1 MLQLTSFQL
10 EMWLSMFLWPFVRI
24 TGLIAAAP
32 VFSHSSMPMMLK
44 IGLSVLLTAII
55 GPTLPPLPD
64 VPILSWTSVAIM
76 CEQVLIGLAIGMV
89 MQIVFSIAQAAGD
102 FIGLQMGLAFASF
115 FSPDTGGNTMIL
127 ARILYIISLLL
138 FLAVD
143 GHLAL
148 IDLLARSFQT
158 LPIAAFSLNSDGF
171 LRLVVF
177 AGTIFKLGLLLALP
191 VIGILLVI
199 NLSMGILNRSA
210 PQFTVFSVGFPVS
223 LTAGL
228 LLFGVLMTEIQSFLT
243 NLFRMGF
250 EFIQLMLTQG
260 LSP

>member
-1 MLQLTSFQL
+1 MLQVTSLQL
-10 EMWLSMFLWPFVRI
+10 EMWLSLFLWPFVRI

-32 VFSHSSMPMMLK
+32 IFSHSSIPMQLK
-44 IGLSVLLTAII
+44 IGLCVLLTVII

-64 VPILSWTSVAIM
+64 VPILSWNSVAIM
-76 CEQVLIGLAIGMV
+76 VEQIMVGLAIGMV

-102 FIGLQMGLAFASF
+102 FIGLQMGLGFAAF
-115 FSPDTGGNTMIL
+115 FSPDTGANTMIL

-148 IDLLARSFQT
+148 IDILSRSFLT
-158 LPIAAFSLNSDGF
+158 IPIAAFSLNTEGF
-171 LRLVVF
+171 LGLVLF

-191 VIGILLVI
+191 VLGVLLVI

-210 PQFTVFSVGFPVS
+210 PQFTVFSVGFPIS
-223 LTAGL
+223 LTVGL
-228 LLFGVLMTEIQSFLT
+228 MLFAVSMTEIESFLT
-243 NLFRMGF
+243 GLFRMGF
-250 EFIQLMLTQG
+250 EFVQMMLTQG